1 MNFKLKYYITLLVF
15 FCNSFAFAQFNTL
28 TRTSLKKQEEFTTKE
43 EFQKVES
50 VKVEKD
56 KKPNRRTN
64 FFNRTTK
71 SELKREIDSLKIIV
85 EKYKVSKNKE
95 QTEERNLVNLERQKR
110 NFKKVKDSLIQLI
123 NGTAR
128 YSIKNNLRGSL
139 YPNNFLNENGP
150 NQISK
155 IFNPLKNGITVTSP
169 FGNRV
174 HPIFGVTKM
183 HNGADFKANYEN
195 VFSVLDG
202 IVIEAGWDH
211 KGGGKYIKIKN
222 SKAFT
227 TSFLHLSEIYYKV
240 GEFVKAGFIIA
251 KSGNSGNSTGAHLH
265 FSVTENGKY
274 INPIRFLND
283 LTKTNNLIATY
294 YAK

>member
-1 MNFKLKYYITLLVF
+1 MDFKLKYYITLVVL

-28 TRTSLKKQEEFTTKE
+28 IHTSIKKEEGFPTKE
-43 EFQKVES
+43 EFQKVENG
-50 VKVEKD
+50 KVEKE
-56 KKPNRRTN
+56 KKNDRRIN
-64 FFNRTTK
+64 FFNITTK
-71 SELKREIDSLKIIV
+71 ADLKRDIDSLKKIV
-85 EKYKVSKNKE
+85 LKFTLSKNKE
-95 QTEERNLVNLERQKR
+95 ETEKRDLSNLESQKR
-110 NFKKVKDSLIQLI
+110 NFKKVKDSIIQFI
-123 NGTAR
+123 NGTTT
-128 YSIKNNLRGSL
+128 YSTKSNSRPSINQ
-139 YPNNFLNENGP
+139 NNFLNENVP

-169 FGNRV
+169 FGFRV

-183 HNGADFKANYEN
+183 HNGADLKANYEN
-195 VFSVLDG
+195 VFSILDG
-202 IVIEAGWDH
+202 IVSEAGWDH